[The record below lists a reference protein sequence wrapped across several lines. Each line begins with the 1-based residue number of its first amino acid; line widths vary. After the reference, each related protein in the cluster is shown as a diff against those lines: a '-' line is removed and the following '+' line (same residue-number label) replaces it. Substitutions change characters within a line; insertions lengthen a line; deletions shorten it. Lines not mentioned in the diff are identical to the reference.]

1 MCYISVTIFLVSPD
15 FALLL
20 IDKGRT
26 LTQTD
31 DGQRRSF
38 PLAVGV
44 SEGKDEA
51 ERGGE
56 GMSTTAREGAH
67 QRGQGRAER
76 RQARGGGHGRHGV
89 AGVAAGEGFNVA
101 SAAAL
106 QGGLGVAGFDS
117 GAQFAG
123 FGWSP
128 KKN

>member
-1 MCYISVTIFLVSPD
+1 
-15 FALLL
+15 
-20 IDKGRT
+20 

-31 DGQRRSF
+31 DGQWRSF

-44 SEGKDEA
+44 GEGKDGV

-56 GMSTTAREGAH
+56 GTSTTAREGAH
-67 QRGQGRAER
+67 RRGQGRAEH
-76 RQARGGGHGRHGV
+76 RQAWGGGQGKHGV

-101 SAAAL
+101 GVVAL

-117 GAQFAG
+117 GARCAG
-123 FGWSP
+123 FGWSL